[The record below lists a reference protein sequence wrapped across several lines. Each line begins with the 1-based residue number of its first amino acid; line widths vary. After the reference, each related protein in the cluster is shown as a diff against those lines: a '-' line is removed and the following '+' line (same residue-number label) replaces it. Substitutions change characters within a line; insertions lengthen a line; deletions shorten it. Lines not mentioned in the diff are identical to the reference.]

1 MGPNLKVSACLFSA
15 LIQVKR
21 KHKKWQVVQLIRP
34 RNIVNKT
41 RYLLAIHFNVI
52 TASVTRGISTTFYG
66 STRLFLF

>member
-52 TASVTRGISTTFYG
+52 NTA
-66 STRLFLF
+66 

>member
-1 MGPNLKVSACLFSA
+1 MGPNLKVSARLFSA

-34 RNIVNKT
+34 RNIVSKT

-52 TASVTRGISTTFYG
+52 NTTSVTRGISTTFYG
-66 STRLFLF
+66 STRLF